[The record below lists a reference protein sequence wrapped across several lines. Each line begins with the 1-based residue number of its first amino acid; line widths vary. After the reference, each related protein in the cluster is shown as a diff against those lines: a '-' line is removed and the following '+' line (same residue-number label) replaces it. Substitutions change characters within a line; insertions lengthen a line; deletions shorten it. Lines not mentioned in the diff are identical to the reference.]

1 MGSGTWG
8 FVVLDSGHSLHSR
21 SHLSDCVLDL
31 VFLYERKM
39 MTADEFLKGLKIL
52 RHPLHRHPRLEEVL
66 GIPDDHVIIDK
77 QTYLELVEIYGEEY
91 RDGTQSDRK

>member
-1 MGSGTWG
+1 
-8 FVVLDSGHSLHSR
+8 
-21 SHLSDCVLDL
+21 
-31 VFLYERKM
+31 
-39 MTADEFLKGLKIL
+39 MTADEFLKGMKVL

-91 RDGTQSDRK
+91 RDGTQFNRK